1 VLEFSNDQQRRGEQ
15 WNNGFFDSFKA
26 MARLGKCSRE
36 NETLFAFVGTSR
48 CASHEDG
55 EVIGR
60 MVSSQFAR
68 LVILHVRPPQFHHPG
83 TGSAGRCK
91 ITFTLIT
98 RRTRISSGQRAAVYK
113 RFDQQ
118 DVCRSGITS
127 VGSRRSRSE
136 KKTAAPATPH

>member
-26 MARLGKCSRE
+26 MAELGKCSRE

-55 EVIGR
+55 EEIGR

-68 LVILHVRPPQFHHPG
+68 LVIARPS
-83 TGSAGRCK
+83 TS
-91 ITFTLIT
+91 
-98 RRTRISSGQRAAVYK
+98 ISSSSHGQCRAV
-113 RFDQQ
+113 Q
-118 DVCRSGITS
+118 DHVHINHETYSDFVRTEG
-127 VGSRRSRSE
+127 RRV
-136 KKTAAPATPH
+136 